1 MGRETQLLL
10 HDIIGEDRSILD
22 LLRADFTHVNERL
35 AKHYDIPH
43 VYGSHIRRVPLPT
56 DSHRGG
62 IRRWA
67 TAITALPACIKTTFP
82 GPLPQLRCR
91 QTLIRAACSNDF
103 SAVVAAPRNDELS
116 CKMMPAFLIGSW
128 RTCGHL
134 TDSWGAAISPR

>member
-43 VYGSHIRRVPLPT
+43 VYGSHIR
-56 DSHRGG
+56 
-62 IRRWA
+62 
-67 TAITALPACIKTTFP
+67 
-82 GPLPQLRCR
+82 RCR